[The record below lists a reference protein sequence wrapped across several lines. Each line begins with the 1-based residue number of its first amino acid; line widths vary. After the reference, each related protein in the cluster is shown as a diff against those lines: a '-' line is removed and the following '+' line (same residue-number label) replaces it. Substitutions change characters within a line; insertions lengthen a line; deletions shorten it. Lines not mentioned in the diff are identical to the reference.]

1 MKYNREN
8 IELKEY
14 MPGFRGRAIHGE
26 KLTQVYWQ
34 IDAGSELGMHHH
46 DEEQTVN
53 LLSGSFLLHVGEDS
67 YTLKPG
73 DVVVIPSCTPHG
85 GTALEDCRILDVFV
99 PVREMFK

>member
-1 MKYNREN
+1 MKYNLEN

-34 IDAGSELGMHHH
+34 IDKGSELATHHH

-53 LLSGSFLLHVGEDS
+53 LLSGSFLLRVGDNS
-67 YTLKPG
+67 YELKPG
-73 DVVVIPSCTPHG
+73 DVVVIPSGTPHSG
-85 GTALEDCRILDVFV
+85 KALEDCNILDVFV